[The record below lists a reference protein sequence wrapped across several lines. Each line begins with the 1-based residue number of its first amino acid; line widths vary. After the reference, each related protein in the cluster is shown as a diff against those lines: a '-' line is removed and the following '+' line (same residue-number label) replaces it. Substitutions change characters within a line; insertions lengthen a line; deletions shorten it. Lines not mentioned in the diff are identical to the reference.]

1 VPSPQGITVHE
12 LGGPRTPNALRHLR
26 HAWRTGAAVRSGRYD
41 VVHAHADI
49 VGADVLT
56 AQSCHR
62 SAMRVLRSEGI
73 PAGGWGLTDRVR
85 LALERAN
92 MQGRRYGKVIAVSS
106 GVRDELASEYGVP
119 ADDVRVIP
127 NGVHPAEFATDR
139 LAALR
144 SETRDRLGIP
154 AGALLLL
161 TVANEFRRKGVD
173 IVIRALATVPTMDLR
188 YVVVGDDDP
197 RECDA
202 LARQLGVRDRVLFAG
217 QAREVT
223 PFYAAADIFVLP
235 TAYEA
240 FSLALIE
247 GAAAGLPLLVTRVHG
262 ASDVLVEGVNG
273 LFVLRAPADLAH
285 SLSLLADPGL
295 RQTMGEESRLRS
307 AAFSWESIADRV
319 LEVYD
324 EVLQAKH
331 ARRNAPVQG

>member
-1 VPSPQGITVHE
+1 
-12 LGGPRTPNALRHLR
+12 
-26 HAWRTGAAVRSGRYD
+26 
-41 VVHAHADI
+41 
-49 VGADVLT
+49 
-56 AQSCHR
+56 
-62 SAMRVLRSEGI
+62 
-73 PAGGWGLTDRVR
+73 
-85 LALERAN
+85 
-92 MQGRRYGKVIAVSS
+92 
-106 GVRDELASEYGVP
+106 
-119 ADDVRVIP
+119 
-127 NGVHPAEFATDR
+127 
-139 LAALR
+139 
-144 SETRDRLGIP
+144 
-154 AGALLLL
+154 
-161 TVANEFRRKGVD
+161 VANEFRRKGVD
-173 IVIRALATVPTMDLR
+173 IVIRALATVPSMDLR

-273 LFVLRAPADLAH
+273 LFVLRAPADLAR